1 MLAVPTRLRNF
12 NVVERRVRGDHT
24 VGWCGNPGS
33 RAKAPVSHA
42 LFAGKYWRYDSID
55 EPLGVALDPR
65 SLLLKTKQ
73 HTHART
79 HSPAHTYT
87 QYLVV

>member
-1 MLAVPTRLRNF
+1 MLAVPTRLRNL

-24 VGWCGNPGS
+24 VGWCGNPSS

-55 EPLGVALDPR
+55 EPLGVALEGR
-65 SLLLKTKQ
+65 
-73 HTHART
+73 
-79 HSPAHTYT
+79 PALITT
-87 QYLVV
+87 